1 MSASLKNQAGFS
13 LTEVLLAM
21 VLLVMIITA
30 LAGTQRALMSG
41 FLHDS
46 LYREVWRNAWQ
57 HIQWYPVAPPAGW
70 QVKRM
75 QTSTAGCVSIS
86 VTITSPVGRQGQMS
100 RLYCPISQ

>member
-1 MSASLKNQAGFS
+1 MSASLKRQSGTS
-13 LTEVLLAM
+13 LPEVLLAM
-21 VLLVMIITA
+21 MLLVMVITA
-30 LAGTQRALMSG
+30 LAGTHRALMTG
-41 FLHDS
+41 FMYDS
-46 LYREVWRNAWQ
+46 QYRNIWRNAWQ
-57 HIQWYPVAPPAGW
+57 HIQWYPVMPAPGW

>member
-1 MSASLKNQAGFS
+1 MSASLKRQAGTS
-13 LTEVLLAM
+13 LPEVLLAM
-21 VLLVMIITA
+21 LLLVMVITA
-30 LAGTQRALMSG
+30 LAGTHRALMTG
-41 FLHDS
+41 FMYDS
-46 LYREVWRNAWQ
+46 QRNAWQ
-57 HIQWYPVAPPAGW
+57 HIQWYPVMPAPGW